1 MHRNAALPSS
11 IVVSVLV
18 FVVSAEPA
26 PEPLEALFEQAASE
40 IAVKPDITPVN
51 IHLRFAINTSKFL
64 YRV

>member
-1 MHRNAALPSS
+1 MLMSPTLTGFSISSS

-40 IAVKPDITPVN
+40 IAVKPELP
-51 IHLRFAINTSKFL
+51 
-64 YRV
+64 